1 MSNDTY
7 GMIAT
12 FDTSPE
18 IYEASR
24 EVNEAGYTQFDVFTP
39 FPVHGIEK
47 VMGEK
52 RSVLG
57 GFSLVGGI
65 LGFLLGFAI
74 VAFMNYDYPLIVGG
88 KVIFGPIF
96 PFPIF
101 YEMTILLAAFGTLG
115 GMFIL
120 NNLPRHNHPV
130 FEYENFGRSSDDK
143 FMLVIESL
151 DPKYDEGGTRT
162 FLEQLGG
169 YDVTVIPSSSKS

>member
-1 MSNDTY
+1 MSQKTY
-7 GMIAT
+7 GIIAT

-18 IYEASR
+18 IYKASKG
-24 EVNEAGYTQFDVFTP
+24 VHEAGYTKFDVYTR

-52 RSVLG
+52 RSFLG

-65 LGFLLGFAI
+65 TGFCTGIAI
-74 VAFMNYDYPLIVGG
+74 VAFMNFNYPLIVGG
-88 KVIFGPIF
+88 KVIFGPVF

-101 YEMTILLAAFGTLG
+101 YELTILLAAFGTLG

-130 FEYENFGRSSDDK
+130 FEYDNFGKSSDDK
-143 FMLVIESL
+143 FMIVIEST
-151 DPKYDEGGTRT
+151 DPKFEEHDTT
-162 FLEQLGG
+162 AFLKKLGG
-169 YDVTVIPSSSKS
+169 YDITLIPSQLKS

>member
-1 MSNDTY
+1 MSKDTY
-7 GMIAT
+7 GIIAT

-18 IYEASR
+18 IYKASK
-24 EVNEAGYTQFDVFTP
+24 EVHQAGYTKFDVFTP

-57 GFSLVGGI
+57 GFSLAGGI
-65 LGFLLGFAI
+65 TGFCTGMAI
-74 VAFMNYDYPLIVGG
+74 VAFMNYNYPLTVGG

-101 YEMTILLAAFGTLG
+101 YELTILLAAFGTLG

-130 FEYENFGRSSDDK
+130 FEYEKFGMSSDDK
-143 FMLVIESL
+143 FMIVIES
-151 DPKYDEGGTRT
+151 DDSKFDEAATST
-162 FLEQLGG
+162 FLKKLGG
-169 YDVTVIPSSSKS
+169 YDITVIPAQQKS

>member
-1 MSNDTY
+1 MSKDTY
-7 GMIAT
+7 GIIAT

-18 IYEASR
+18 IYKASK
-24 EVNEAGYTQFDVFTP
+24 EVHEAGYTKFDVFTP

-57 GFSLVGGI
+57 SFTLVGGI
-65 LGFLLGFAI
+65 TGFLTGMAI
-74 VAFMNYDYPLIVGG
+74 VAFMNYNYPLIVGG

-101 YEMTILLAAFGTLG
+101 YELTILLAAFGTLG

-120 NNLPRHNHPV
+120 NNLPKHHHPV
-130 FEYENFGRSSDDK
+130 FEYEKFGKSSDDK
-143 FMLVIESL
+143 FMIVIESE
-151 DPKYDEGGTRT
+151 DPKFEESDTKS
-162 FLEQLGG
+162 FLEKLGG
-169 YDVTVIPSSSKS
+169 YDITAIPNKQKS

>member
-1 MSNDTY
+1 MSKDTY
-7 GMIAT
+7 GIIAT
-12 FDTSPE
+12 FDTTPE
-18 IYEASR
+18 IYKASKG
-24 EVNEAGYTQFDVFTP
+24 VNEAGYTKFDVFTP
-39 FPVHGIEK
+39 FPVHGLEK

-65 LGFLLGFAI
+65 AGFLLGFAI

-101 YEMTILLAAFGTLG
+101 YELTILLAAFGTLG

-120 NNLPRHNHPV
+120 NNLPRHHHPV
-130 FEYENFGRSSDDK
+130 FEYENFGQSSDDK
-143 FMLVIESL
+143 FMILVESA
-151 DPKYDEGGTRT
+151 DPKFDESATRAL
-162 FLEQLGG
+162 LEQLGG
-169 YDVTVIPSSSKS
+169 YDVTLVPFKNNS

>member
-1 MSNDTY
+1 MSKDTY
-7 GMIAT
+7 GIIAT

-18 IYEASR
+18 IYNASK
-24 EVNEAGYTQFDVFTP
+24 EVHEAGYTKFDVFTP

-65 LGFLLGFAI
+65 TGFLTGMSI
-74 VAFMNYDYPLIVGG
+74 VAFMNFNYPLIVGG

-101 YEMTILLAAFGTLG
+101 YELTILLAAFGTLG

-120 NNLPRHNHPV
+120 NNLPKHHHPV
-130 FEYENFGRSSDDK
+130 FEFENFGKSSDDK
-143 FMLVIESL
+143 FMIVIESE
-151 DPKYDEGGTRT
+151 DPKFEEAGTKA
-162 FLEQLGG
+162 FLEKLGG
-169 YDVTVIPSSSKS
+169 YDITAIPHKQKS